1 MERTYW
7 ATWKSILARWGIIS
21 PVRTLLGFSDSLLP
35 ITAQLMYLG
44 MPIFKGA
51 ALGSSYA
58 AFVEMLGDEDQL
70 RQFAD
75 YLQVGEV

>member
-1 MERTYW
+1 MEQTYW
-7 ATWKSILARWGIIS
+7 ANWKSILTRWGIIS

-35 ITAQLMYLG
+35 IAAQLMYLG

-51 ALGSSYA
+51 AIGSSYA
-58 AFVEMLGDEDQL
+58 ALVEMLGDEDQVK
-70 RQFAD
+70 QFVD